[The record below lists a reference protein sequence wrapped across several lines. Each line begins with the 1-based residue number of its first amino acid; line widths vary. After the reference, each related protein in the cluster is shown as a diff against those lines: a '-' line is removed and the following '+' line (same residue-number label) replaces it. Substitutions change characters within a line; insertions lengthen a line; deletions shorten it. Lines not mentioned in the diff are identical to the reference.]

1 MLTPKIPPPDTAP
14 TPAMSLV
21 QPLTGITHTP
31 ACTCHHTPAAA
42 PAPAHAPA
50 APLSRPAVQLTPG
63 SLLVAAA
70 GGTAM
75 VLIIGTVLVSMLLAT
90 AITAASVALCAV
102 VLRSL
107 LNDKNKGR

>member
-1 MLTPKIPPPDTAP
+1 MFTPKIPPPDTAP
-14 TPAMSLV
+14 TPGTSLV

-31 ACTCHHTPAAA
+31 ACTCHHSPSIA
-42 PAPAHAPA
+42 PAPAPAPA
-50 APLSRPAVQLTPG
+50 APISRPAVQLTPG

-90 AITAASVALCAV
+90 AITAVSVALCAV

>member
-1 MLTPKIPPPDTAP
+1 MFTPKIPPPDIAP
-14 TPAMSLV
+14 TPGTSLV
-21 QPLTGITHTP
+21 QPLTGITHAP
-31 ACTCHHTPAAA
+31 SCTCHHSPGVA
-42 PAPAHAPA
+42 PAPAPAPD
-50 APLSRPAVQLTPG
+50 SRPAVQLTPG

-90 AITAASVALCAV
+90 AITAASVAVCAV

-107 LNDKNKGR
+107 LNRPNNR

>member
-1 MLTPKIPPPDTAP
+1 MFTPKIPPPDTAP
-14 TPAMSLV
+14 APGTSLV

-31 ACTCHHTPAAA
+31 ACTCHHSPSV
-42 PAPAHAPA
+42 APA
-50 APLSRPAVQLTPG
+50 APVSRPAVQLTPG
-63 SLLVAAA
+63 SLLIAAA

-107 LNDKNKGR
+107 FNNQKGN

>member
-1 MLTPKIPPPDTAP
+1 MFTPKIPPPDTAP
-14 TPAMSLV
+14 TPGTSLV

-31 ACTCHHTPAAA
+31 ACTCHTTPNMA
-42 PAPAHAPA
+42 PAPVPA
-50 APLSRPAVQLTPG
+50 APVSRPAVQLTPG
-63 SLLVAAA
+63 SLLAAAA

-90 AITAASVALCAV
+90 AITAASVAICAV

-107 LNDKNKGR
+107 LNRPNNR

>member
-1 MLTPKIPPPDTAP
+1 MFTPKIPPPDTAP
-14 TPAMSLV
+14 TPGTSLA

-31 ACTCHHTPAAA
+31 ACTCHHTPAPG
-42 PAPAHAPA
+42 PAPASAPA
-50 APLSRPAVQLTPG
+50 APVSRPAVQLTPG

-75 VLIIGTVLVSMLLAT
+75 VLIVGTVLVSMLLAT
-90 AITAASVALCAV
+90 AITAASVAVCAV

-107 LNDKNKGR
+107 LNDTSKGR

>member
-1 MLTPKIPPPDTAP
+1 MFTPKIPPPDTAP
-14 TPAMSLV
+14 TPATSLV
-21 QPLTGITHTP
+21 PPLTGLVHPP
-31 ACTCHHTPAAA
+31 ACTCHHA
-42 PAPAHAPA
+42 PTVPAPA
-50 APLSRPAVQLTPG
+50 APPARPAVQFTPG

-90 AITAASVALCAV
+90 AITAASVAVCAV

-107 LNDKNKGR
+107 LNRPNNR

>member
-1 MLTPKIPPPDTAP
+1 MFTPKIPPPDTAP
-14 TPAMSLV
+14 TPGTSLV

-31 ACTCHHTPAAA
+31 ACNCHPSSSV
-42 PAPAHAPA
+42 APA
-50 APLSRPAVQLTPG
+50 APVSRPAVQLTPG
-63 SLLVAAA
+63 SLLAAAA

-90 AITAASVALCAV
+90 AITAASVAICAV

-107 LNDKNKGR
+107 LNRPNNR

>member
-1 MLTPKIPPPDTAP
+1 MFTPKIPPPDTAP
-14 TPAMSLV
+14 TPATSLV

-31 ACTCHHTPAAA
+31 ACTCHHTSNVA
-42 PAPAHAPA
+42 PAQTPVPA
-50 APLSRPAVQLTPG
+50 APVARPAVQLTPG

-107 LNDKNKGR
+107 LNRPNNR

>member
-1 MLTPKIPPPDTAP
+1 MFTPKIPPPDTAP
-14 TPAMSLV
+14 TPGTSLV

-42 PAPAHAPA
+42 QAPVPA
-50 APLSRPAVQLTPG
+50 APVSRPAVQLTPG

-75 VLIIGTVLVSMLLAT
+75 VLVIGTVLVSMLLAT
-90 AITAASVALCAV
+90 AITAASVAICAV

-107 LNDKNKGR
+107 LNRPNNR

>member
-1 MLTPKIPPPDTAP
+1 MFTPKIPPPDTAP
-14 TPAMSLV
+14 TPATSLV

-31 ACTCHHTPAAA
+31 ACTCHQSSSVA
-42 PAPAHAPA
+42 PAPAPAPA
-50 APLSRPAVQLTPG
+50 APVSRPAVHLTPG

-90 AITAASVALCAV
+90 AITAASVAICAV

-107 LNDKNKGR
+107 LNRPNNR

>member
-1 MLTPKIPPPDTAP
+1 MFTPKIPPPDTAP
-14 TPAMSLV
+14 TPGTSLV

-31 ACTCHHTPAAA
+31 ACTCHHTPAPSPA
-42 PAPAHAPA
+42 PAPPA
-50 APLSRPAVQLTPG
+50 RTAVHLTPG

-90 AITAASVALCAV
+90 AITAASVAICAV

-107 LNDKNKGR
+107 LNRPNNH

>member
-1 MLTPKIPPPDTAP
+1 MFTPKIPPPDTAP
-14 TPAMSLV
+14 TPATSLV

-31 ACTCHHTPAAA
+31 ACTCHHTPAAPTA
-42 PAPAHAPA
+42 PAPVPA
-50 APLSRPAVQLTPG
+50 TPARPAVQLTPG

-90 AITAASVALCAV
+90 AITAASVAICAV

-107 LNDKNKGR
+107 LNNQKGN

>member
-1 MLTPKIPPPDTAP
+1 MFTPKIPPPDTAP
-14 TPAMSLV
+14 TPGTSLV
-21 QPLTGITHTP
+21 PPLTGLVHPP
-31 ACTCHHTPAAA
+31 ACTCHHTPTA
-42 PAPAHAPA
+42 PAPVPPPA
-50 APLSRPAVQLTPG
+50 RPAVQLTPG

-90 AITAASVALCAV
+90 AITAASVAICAV

-107 LNDKNKGR
+107 LNNQKGN

>member
-1 MLTPKIPPPDTAP
+1 MFTPKIPPPDTAP
-14 TPAMSLV
+14 TPATSLA

-31 ACTCHHTPAAA
+31 ACTCHHTPAATQT
-42 PAPAHAPA
+42 PVPA
-50 APLSRPAVQLTPG
+50 APVSRPAVHLTPG

-75 VLIIGTVLVSMLLAT
+75 VLIVGTVLVSMLLAT
-90 AITAASVALCAV
+90 AITAASVAVCAV

>member
-1 MLTPKIPPPDTAP
+1 MFTPKIPPPDTAP
-14 TPAMSLV
+14 TPGTSLV

-31 ACTCHHTPAAA
+31 ACTCHHNPSAA
-42 PAPAHAPA
+42 PAPAPAPA
-50 APLSRPAVQLTPG
+50 APVSRPAVQLTPG
-63 SLLVAAA
+63 SLIVAAA

-90 AITAASVALCAV
+90 AITAASVAICAV

-107 LNDKNKGR
+107 LNRPNNR

>member
-1 MLTPKIPPPDTAP
+1 MFTPKIPHPDTAP
-14 TPAMSLV
+14 TPGTSLV
-21 QPLTGITHTP
+21 PPLTGLVHPP
-31 ACTCHHTPAAA
+31 ACTCHHTPAAP
-42 PAPAHAPA
+42 PAPVPA
-50 APLSRPAVQLTPG
+50 APVARPAVQLTPG
-63 SLLVAAA
+63 SLIVAAA

-107 LNDKNKGR
+107 LNRPNNR

>member
-1 MLTPKIPPPDTAP
+1 MFTPKIPPPDTAP
-14 TPAMSLV
+14 TPATSLV

-31 ACTCHHTPAAA
+31 ACTCHHSPGVA
-42 PAPAHAPA
+42 PAPAPAPA
-50 APLSRPAVQLTPG
+50 APVSRPAVQLTPG

-90 AITAASVALCAV
+90 AITAASVAICAV

-107 LNDKNKGR
+107 LNRPNNR

>member
-1 MLTPKIPPPDTAP
+1 MFTPKIPPPDTAP

-31 ACTCHHTPAAA
+31 ACTCHHSPSVA
-42 PAPAHAPA
+42 PAPAPVPA
-50 APLSRPAVQLTPG
+50 APVSRPAVQLTPG

-70 GGTAM
+70 GGTAV
-75 VLIIGTVLVSMLLAT
+75 VLVVGTVLVSMLLAT
-90 AITAASVALCAV
+90 AITAASVAICAV

-107 LNDKNKGR
+107 LNRPNSR

>member
-1 MLTPKIPPPDTAP
+1 MFTPKIPPPDTAP
-14 TPAMSLV
+14 TPGTSLV

-42 PAPAHAPA
+42 PAPAPV
-50 APLSRPAVQLTPG
+50 SRPAVQLTPG

-90 AITAASVALCAV
+90 AITAASVAICAV

-107 LNDKNKGR
+107 LNHTNNR

>member
-1 MLTPKIPPPDTAP
+1 MFTPKIPPPDTAP
-14 TPAMSLV
+14 TPGTSLV

-31 ACTCHHTPAAA
+31 ACTCHHNPSVTPVPA
-42 PAPAHAPA
+42 PAPAVPV
-50 APLSRPAVQLTPG
+50 SRPAVQLTPG

-90 AITAASVALCAV
+90 AITAASVAICAV

-107 LNDKNKGR
+107 LNRPNNR